1 MPTCRRLCLLLLLIV
16 PLLSRAQES
25 VPVIFNQ
32 APARN
37 TRIAA
42 ITTGQTLYC
51 SVGDLARAFELRS
64 IFNAETGRLELSAKQ
79 FTIVLTPDNPFI
91 TILDEKRNA
100 NLLQLQTNVLQPAGA
115 FYVPIAEF
123 IPVFDDIMRENVT
136 FNPSRREIDVGRL
149 VRISPFDISSVSFE
163 QKSNGD
169 LIRLQCS
176 KRLPNAETWCKPI
189 GSDTWVYV
197 TLADGRADV
206 ASIEGFRPNGI
217 LKKVL
222 VFQSPTSVQLTFKL
236 KGEIKS
242 AELIPAEGSDD
253 LLIAL
258 HRPTEEEISARK
270 TRDVGGNLQRE
281 RNRWKLD
288 VLVIDAGHG
297 GEDPGAL
304 GVSRVKEKDITL
316 AVALKLGRL
325 IERNLRDVRVVY
337 TRTTD
342 HFVELDRRGQIANQ
356 AGGKLF
362 ISIHC
367 NSMARKPGPTN
378 GFEIYLLRPGKTE
391 NALRIAERE
400 NAVVKYEQGYE
411 QRYQKLTEE
420 NFILLTMAQSAYVK
434 YSEQFADILH
444 HEMGKGTGLDNNGVK
459 QAGFYV
465 LVGASMPNVLVE
477 TAYLSNRHD
486 EKILNSDKGQ
496 QRIAESIFNAVKR
509 YKREYEKS
517 LEEGKDPGADPQ

>member
-1 MPTCRRLCLLLLLIV
+1 MPLCLRLLVILALIL
-16 PLLSRAQES
+16 PPLSRAQES
-25 VPVIFNQ
+25 VQVIFNQ
-32 APARN
+32 AAGRN

-42 ITTGQTLYC
+42 MTSEQTLYC
-51 SVGDLARAFELRS
+51 SVTDLAKAFDLRS
-64 IFNAETGRLELSAKQ
+64 FFNTETGRLELNTKQ
-79 FTIVLTPDNPFI
+79 FTIVLTPSNPFV

-100 NLLQLQTNVLQPAGA
+100 NLIQFQKNVLQPAGT

-123 IPVFDDIMRENVT
+123 IPVFDDIMREDVT

-149 VRISPFDISSVSFE
+149 VRISPFDISGVTFE

-176 KRLPNAETWCKPI
+176 KKLPNAETWCKPI

-206 ASIEGFRPNGI
+206 ASLEGFKPNGV

-253 LLIAL
+253 LLVAL
-258 HRPTEEEISARK
+258 HRPTEEELAARK
-270 TRDVGGNLQRE
+270 TRDIGGNLQRE
-281 RNRWKLD
+281 RDRWKLD

-297 GEDPGAL
+297 GDDPGAI
-304 GVSRVKEKDITL
+304 GVTRVKEKDITL
-316 AVALKLGRL
+316 GIALKLGRL
-325 IERNLRDVRVVY
+325 IERNLRDVKVIY

-367 NSMARKPGPTN
+367 NSMARKPNPTN

-391 NALRIAERE
+391 SALRIAERE
-400 NAVVKYEQGYE
+400 NAVVKYEEGYE

-434 YSEQFADILH
+434 YSEQFADILYR
-444 HEMGKGTGLDNNGVK
+444 EMGKGTGLDNNGVK

-486 EKILNSDKGQ
+486 EKILNSDRGQ
-496 QRIAESIFNAVKR
+496 QKIAESIFNAVRR
-509 YKREYEKS
+509 YKHEYEKS
-517 LEEGKDPGADPQ
+517 LEEGKDLGADPR